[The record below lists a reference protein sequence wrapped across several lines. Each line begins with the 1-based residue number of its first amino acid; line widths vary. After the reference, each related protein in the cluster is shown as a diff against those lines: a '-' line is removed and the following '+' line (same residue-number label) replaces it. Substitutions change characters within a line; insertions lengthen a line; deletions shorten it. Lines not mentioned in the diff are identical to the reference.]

1 LAGAAWAGAGFAV
14 VSSRCTP
21 GLGLDSDRFE
31 AGEAGSL
38 DLLEQARHVH
48 SSMGGRVGREPPRR
62 LLELP
67 LAADAVFP
75 SGLVPGHGD
84 VNEPLKE
91 IALLELRGAPRLF
104 EDLVRRKVLA
114 AADQVETV
122 VEPRSRP

>member
-1 LAGAAWAGAGFAV
+1 
-14 VSSRCTP
+14 
-21 GLGLDSDRFE
+21 
-31 AGEAGSL
+31 
-38 DLLEQARHVH
+38 
-48 SSMGGRVGREPPRR
+48 MGGRVGTEPPRR

-67 LAADAVFP
+67 LAADAVFA

-91 IALLELRGAPRLF
+91 IALLGLRGAPRLF

-122 VEPRSRP
+122 VEPRPRP